1 MTESRGRARKR
12 ERKEDKM
19 GSRRIGGG
27 YLPSIYTR
35 EEEKR
40 KKGGGSTLTGK
51 VRTVAQ
57 TRGAQCLYYFVSVRL
72 L

>member
-1 MTESRGRARKR
+1 
-12 ERKEDKM
+12 M